1 MYMQRPK
8 LLNLI
13 FYACILFYYTRFT
26 LKRVRLHFLGIQILK
41 PLHSIFSSFFCRD
54 KLQEVVQ
61 LLRNTSNPQVEFISR
76 NMKKWARENQVN
88 MHP

>member
-1 MYMQRPK
+1 MIHVYAKTK
-8 LLNLI
+8 LVK
-13 FYACILFYYTRFT
+13 FYIL
-26 LKRVRLHFLGIQILK
+26 
-41 PLHSIFSSFFCRD
+41 FFCRD

-88 MHP
+88 MQP